1 MANVLYCTTDDGVR
15 IAYSVEGRGPPLL
28 ICPYFYESF
37 TDDDPLS
44 SAALIERLGAGRRVV
59 RYCARG
65 SALSQ
70 RDGVDISQAAF
81 AKDIEAVA
89 RAAGLERFALLAWAA
104 SGAATI
110 GFAARHPDQV
120 SHLILF
126 GTWARNLDVMP
137 AENLRALAA
146 ICRTNWPMA
155 AQALIDLSARGEA
168 PEIGMGLAKRLRE
181 NISGETLA
189 AIIEDTFDFTHL
201 LPAVK
206 APTLVLHRT
215 GDTAVPFAAAQ
226 NIAAGIPSARLVP
239 LKGEINY
246 PGMGDSQA
254 IADAV
259 IAFLDEGRDAPA
271 EPAATA
277 APAGDT
283 VRAILFTD
291 LVGHTAMMRRLG
303 DAAGRDV
310 LRDHERITRDVLKA
324 NAGAEVKT
332 MGDGFMAS
340 FGSITKG
347 VECAIALQRAFDER
361 NRSLSARPE
370 PAEGRGPAHGSTG
383 SPRAAESEPLHVR
396 VGLNAGQPIEDEGD
410 LFGETVILAARIA
423 AQAEG
428 GEILASLA
436 IRELCAGK
444 GFLFSDRGEMVLR
457 GFEDPV
463 RAYEVRW
470 RE

>member
-1 MANVLYCTTDDGVR
+1 MAGQVRYCTTDDGVR
-15 IAYSVEGRGPPLL
+15 IAYSVQGQGPPLL
-28 ICPYFYESF
+28 ICPFFYESF
-37 TDDDPLS
+37 ADDDAMPQMKDLMDS
-44 SAALIERLGAGRRVV
+44 LGAGRQVV
-59 RYCARG
+59 RYCVRG

-70 RDGVDISQAAF
+70 RDGADLSQPKF
-81 AKDIEAVA
+81 PKDIEAVA
-89 RAAGLERFALLAWAA
+89 RAAGLQGFALMGFTT
-104 SGAATI
+104 SGGTAI
-110 GFAARHPDQV
+110 EFAALHSDQV
-120 SHLILF
+120 SHLILY
-126 GTWARNLDVMP
+126 GTWARLLDVMP
-137 AENLRALAA
+137 RESLSALAA
-146 ICRTNWPMA
+146 LCRTNWPMA
-155 AQALIDLSARGEA
+155 SQTLIDMSARREA
-168 PEIGMGLAKRLRE
+168 PEFAMELAKQMRE
-181 NISGETLA
+181 NISGERLA
-189 AIIEDTFDFTHL
+189 ALIEDFADFTHL

-215 GDTAVPFAAAQ
+215 GDSAVPLTAAQ
-226 NIAAGIPSARLVP
+226 NIAAGIPNARLVP

-259 IAFLDEGRDAPA
+259 IAFLEEGREAPA
-271 EPAATA
+271 EPAAVA
-277 APAGDT
+277 AGGDT

-303 DAAGRDV
+303 DAAGREV

-324 NAGAEVKT
+324 HAGAEVKT
-332 MGDGFMAS
+332 MGDGFLVS
-340 FGSITKG
+340 FGSITKA
-347 VECAIALQRAFDER
+347 VECAVALQRAFAAR
-361 NRSLSARPE
+361 NESAV
-370 PAEGRGPAHGSTG
+370 
-383 SPRAAESEPLHVR
+383 EPLHVR

-436 IRELCAGK
+436 VRELCAGK
-444 GFLFSDRGEMVLR
+444 GFLFADRGELALR

-463 RAYEVRW
+463 GAYEVRW

>member
-1 MANVLYCTTDDGVR
+1 MAGQVRYCTTDDGVR
-15 IAYSVEGRGPPLL
+15 IAYSVQGQGPPLVV
-28 ICPYFYESF
+28 CPFFYESF
-37 TDDDPLS
+37 ADDDAMPQMKDLMDS
-44 SAALIERLGAGRRVV
+44 LGAGRQVI
-59 RYCARG
+59 RYCVRG

-70 RDGVDISQAAF
+70 RDGADLSQSKF
-81 AKDIEAVA
+81 PKDIEAVA
-89 RAAGLERFALLAWAA
+89 RAAGLERFALMGFTA
-104 SGAATI
+104 SGGTAI
-110 GFAARHPDQV
+110 EFAALHPDQV
-120 SHLILF
+120 SHLILY
-126 GTWARNLDVMP
+126 GTWARLLDVMP
-137 AENLRALAA
+137 RESLSALAA
-146 ICRTNWPMA
+146 LCRTNWPMA
-155 AQALIDLSARGEA
+155 SQTLIDMSARREA
-168 PEIGMGLAKRLRE
+168 PEFAMELAKQMRQ
-181 NISGETLA
+181 NISGERLA
-189 AIIEDTFDFTHL
+189 ALIEDFADFTHL

-215 GDTAVPFAAAQ
+215 GDSAVPFTAAQ
-226 NIAAGIPSARLVP
+226 NIAAGIPNARLVP

-259 IAFLDEGRDAPA
+259 ITFLDEGRKARA
-271 EPAATA
+271 EPADKA

-283 VRAILFTD
+283 VRTILFTD

-303 DAAGRDV
+303 DAAGREV

-324 NAGAEVKT
+324 HAGAEVKT
-332 MGDGFMAS
+332 MGDGFMVS
-340 FGSITKG
+340 FGSITKA
-347 VECAIALQRAFDER
+347 VECAIALQRAFGAR
-361 NRSLSARPE
+361 NES
-370 PAEGRGPAHGSTG
+370 
-383 SPRAAESEPLHVR
+383 AAEPLRVR
-396 VGLNAGQPIEDEGD
+396 VGLNAGQPIEEEGD

-436 IRELCAGK
+436 VRELCAGK
-444 GFLFSDRGEMVLR
+444 GFLFADRGGLALR